1 MHAVGY
7 IRYDKHLPPDSA
19 MSRRNQQNRLVAFAR
34 KNGHTLRQLFV
45 DAAPEDN
52 AQGYTDLLNYLQR
65 QAEEFLVL
73 INDPSQLSMTLEGAV
88 DAVLSVNGLGS
99 SVVCTIDGLPD
110 PVQALYRTM
119 TSEGQNAAKRQQI
132 MQAMQ
137 DKALRGEGLGKPP
150 YGYSLGNQ
158 GKFEVVPHE
167 AEVVRL
173 IFRLYL
179 EGSGL
184 RTITRRLNESGYRT
198 RRGRNWNMVT
208 LRDMLRNRAYMGTY
222 QRFGLRLPNNHPAI
236 VSSEDSRRVQD
247 LMSSR
252 KPLRRSGESEPFL
265 LSGMVFCASCGN
277 RMIGVTRRQAWRTK
291 DGRRKQGSYRYYQCQ
306 TRANQSQCQYH
317 TKRASDLETSVKQY
331 VTDAKGESLEQRDP
345 GATGEGMRE
354 NDVSQRLYLKYLKQ
368 AADGSITLERLAA
381 LLRGRE
387 QLDDGW
393 RHLLRQHVD
402 RIDVGE
408 DSLEIKLHPSA

>member
-7 IRYDKHLPPDSA
+7 IRYDKHLPPGSA
-19 MSRRNQQNRLVAFAR
+19 MSRRSQQNRLAAFAR
-34 KNGHTLRQLFV
+34 NNGHTLRRIFV
-45 DAAPEDN
+45 DVAPEDN
-52 AQGYTDLLNYLQR
+52 SQGYTDLLNYLQR

-99 SVVCTIDGLPD
+99 NVVCTIDGLPD
-110 PVQALYRTM
+110 PIQALYRAM
-119 TSEGQNAAKRQQI
+119 TSEGQQAAKRQQI
-132 MQAMQ
+132 IQAMQ

-167 AEVVRL
+167 EEVVRL

-184 RTITRRLNESGYRT
+184 RTITRRLNENGYRT

-222 QRFGLRLPNNHPAI
+222 QRFGMRLPNNHPAL
-236 VSSEDSRRVQD
+236 VSSEDYRRVQD

-252 KPLRRSGESEPFL
+252 KPLRRSGETEPFL
-265 LSGMVFCASCGN
+265 LSGMVYCASCGN

-291 DGRRKQGSYRYYQCQ
+291 DGQRKQGSYRYYQCQ
-306 TRANQSQCQYH
+306 TRANQGQCQYQ
-317 TKRASDLETSVKQY
+317 TKRASELEASVKQY
-331 VTDAKGESLEQRDP
+331 LTDAKGAGLGQPEP
-345 GATGEGMRE
+345 GATGEGMKE
-354 NDVSQRLYLKYLKQ
+354 NGVSQRLYLKYLKQ
-368 AADGSITLERLAA
+368 AADGFISLERLAA

-387 QLDDGW
+387 QQE
-393 RHLLRQHVD
+393 RRVA
-402 RIDVGE
+402 
-408 DSLEIKLHPSA
+408 PSVAAACE

>member
-7 IRYDKHLPPDSA
+7 IRYDKHLPPGSA
-19 MSRRNQQNRLVAFAR
+19 MSRRNQQNRLAAFAR
-34 KNGHTLRQLFV
+34 NNGHTLRRIFV
-45 DAAPEDN
+45 DVASEDDT
-52 AQGYTDLLNYLQR
+52 QGYTDLLNYLQR

-99 SVVCTIDGLPD
+99 NVVCTIDGLPD
-110 PVQALYRTM
+110 PIQALYRAM
-119 TSEGQNAAKRQQI
+119 TSEGQQAAKRQQI
-132 MQAMQ
+132 IQAMQ

-150 YGYSLGNQ
+150 YGYSLGNN

-167 AEVVRL
+167 EEVVRL

-222 QRFGLRLPNNHPAI
+222 QRFGMRLPNNHPAL
-236 VSSEDSRRVQD
+236 VSSEDYRRVQD

-252 KPLRRSGESEPFL
+252 KPLRRSGETEPFL
-265 LSGMVFCASCGN
+265 LSGMVYCASCGN

-291 DGRRKQGSYRYYQCQ
+291 DGQRKQGSYRYYQCQ
-306 TRANQSQCQYH
+306 TRANQGQCQYQ
-317 TKRASDLETSVKQY
+317 TKRASELEASVKQY
-331 VTDAKGESLEQRDP
+331 LTDAKGAGLEQP
-345 GATGEGMRE
+345 ETGATGEGVRE
-354 NDVSQRLYLKYLKQ
+354 NGVSQRLYLKYLKQ
-368 AADGSITLERLAA
+368 AADGFISLERLAA

-387 QLDDGW
+387 QREDEW
-393 RHLLRQHVD
+393 RHLLQRHVD

-408 DSLEIKLHPSA
+408 DSLEIKLRPSA

>member
-7 IRYDKHLPPDSA
+7 IRYNKHLPPDSA
-19 MSRRNQQNRLVAFAR
+19 MSRRDQENKLAAFAR
-34 KNGHTLRQLFV
+34 NNGHTLRQLFADV
-45 DAAPEDN
+45 ASENDS
-52 AQGYTDLLNYLQR
+52 QGYTDLLNYLQE

-73 INDPSQLSMTLEGAV
+73 INDPSQLSLTLEGAV

-99 SVVCTIDGLPD
+99 NVVCTMDGLPD
-110 PVQALYRTM
+110 PIQALYRAM
-119 TSEGQNAAKRQQI
+119 TSEGQHAAKRQQI
-132 MQAMQ
+132 IQAMQ

-150 YGYSLGNQ
+150 YGYSLGND

-179 EGSGL
+179 EGLGL

-198 RRGRNWNMVT
+198 RKGRNWNMVT

-236 VSSEDSRRVQD
+236 VSPEDYRRVQD

-252 KPLRRSGESEPFL
+252 KPRRRSGESEPFL
-265 LSGMVFCASCGN
+265 LSGMVYCVSCGN

-291 DGRRKQGSYRYYQCQ
+291 DGQRKSGSYRYYQCQ
-306 TRANQSQCQYH
+306 TRANQGQCQYH
-317 TKRASDLETSVKQY
+317 TKRASELETSVKQY
-331 VTDAKGESLEQRDP
+331 VTDAKGDSLEQREP
-345 GATGEGMRE
+345 RATGEGVRE
-354 NDVSQRLYLKYLKQ
+354 NGVSQRLYLKYLKQ
-368 AADGSITLERLAA
+368 AADGSISLERLQA
-381 LLRGRE
+381 LLQARE
-387 QLDDGW
+387 QREHGW
-393 RHLLRQHVD
+393 RHLLLQHVN
-402 RIDVGE
+402 RIEVGE
-408 DSLEIKLHPSA
+408 DSLEIKLYPTA

>member
-1 MHAVGY
+1 
-7 IRYDKHLPPDSA
+7 
-19 MSRRNQQNRLVAFAR
+19 MSRKNQEIKLVAFAR
-34 KNGHTLRQLFV
+34 DNGHTLRQIFV
-45 DAAPEDN
+45 DFVSEDGR
-52 AQGYTDLLNYLQR
+52 GYTDLLNYLQG

-73 INDPSQLSMTLEGAV
+73 INDPSQLSTTLEGAV

-99 SVVCTIDGLPD
+99 NVVCIMDGLPD
-110 PVQALYRTM
+110 PIQALYRAM
-119 TSEGQNAAKRQQI
+119 TSEGQQASKRQQI
-132 MQAMQ
+132 IQAMQ

-173 IFRLYL
+173 IFKLYL
-179 EGSGL
+179 EGLGL

-198 RRGRNWNMVT
+198 RKGRNWNMVT

-252 KPLRRSGESEPFL
+252 KPLRRTGESEPFL
-265 LSGMVFCASCGN
+265 LSGMVYCASCGN

-291 DGRRKQGSYRYYQCQ
+291 DGRRKSGSYRYYQCQ

-317 TKRASDLETSVKQY
+317 TKRASELETSVKQY
-331 VTDAKGESLEQRDP
+331 VTDAKGESLEQQD
-345 GATGEGMRE
+345 TGEGVRE

-368 AADGSITLERLAA
+368 AADGSISLERLGA

-387 QLDDGW
+387 QQEDGW
-393 RHLLRQHVD
+393 RHLLRQHVN
-402 RIDVGE
+402 RIEVGE
-408 DSLEIKLHPSA
+408 DSLEIKLHPTA

>member
-1 MHAVGY
+1 
-7 IRYDKHLPPDSA
+7 
-19 MSRRNQQNRLVAFAR
+19 MSRKNQENRLASFAR
-34 KNGHTLRQLFV
+34 NHGHTLRQLFV
-45 DAAPEDN
+45 DAASEDN
-52 AQGYTDLLNYLQR
+52 AQGYTNLLNYLQR
-65 QAEEFLVL
+65 QSEEFLVL
-73 INDPSQLSMTLEGAV
+73 INDPSQLSTTLEGAV
-88 DAVLSVNGLGS
+88 DAVLSVNSLGS
-99 SVVCTIDGLPD
+99 NVVCTMDGLPD
-110 PVQALYRTM
+110 PIQALYRAM

-132 MQAMQ
+132 IQAMQ

-150 YGYSLGNQ
+150 YGYSLGDQ

-173 IFRLYL
+173 IFKLYL

-184 RTITRRLNESGYRT
+184 RTITRRLNENGYRT

-247 LMSSR
+247 LMASR

-265 LSGMVFCASCGN
+265 LSGMVYCASCGN
-277 RMIGVTRRQAWRTK
+277 RMIGVTRRQMWRTK
-291 DGRRKQGSYRYYQCQ
+291 DGERKQGSYRYYQCQ
-306 TRANQSQCQYH
+306 TRANQSQCQYQ
-317 TKRASDLETSVKQY
+317 TKRAGELEASVKQY
-331 VTDAKGESLEQRDP
+331 LADVKGAGLKQPEPET
-345 GATGEGMRE
+345 TGEVASE
-354 NDVSQRLYLKYLKQ
+354 NGVSQRLYLKYLKQ
-368 AADGSITLERLAA
+368 AADGSISLQRLRV

-387 QLDDGW
+387 QQEDRW

-408 DSLEIKLHPSA
+408 DSFEIKLHPSA

>member
-7 IRYDKHLPPDSA
+7 IRYDKHLPPGSA
-19 MSRRNQQNRLVAFAR
+19 MSRRNQQNRLAAFAR
-34 KNGHTLRQLFV
+34 NNGHTLRQIFV
-45 DAAPEDN
+45 DVASEDDS
-52 AQGYTDLLNYLQR
+52 QGYTGLLNYLQG

-99 SVVCTIDGLPD
+99 NVVCTIDGLPD
-110 PVQALYRTM
+110 PIQALYRAM
-119 TSEGQNAAKRQQI
+119 TSEGQQAAKRQQI
-132 MQAMQ
+132 IQAMQ

-167 AEVVRL
+167 EEVVRL

-222 QRFGLRLPNNHPAI
+222 QRFGMRLPNNHTAI
-236 VSSEDSRRVQD
+236 VSSEDYRRVQD

-252 KPLRRSGESEPFL
+252 KPLRRTGESEPFL
-265 LSGMVFCASCGN
+265 LSGMVYCASCGN

-291 DGRRKQGSYRYYQCQ
+291 DGQRKQGSYRYYQCQ
-306 TRANQSQCQYH
+306 TRANQGQCRYQ
-317 TKRASDLETSVKQY
+317 TKRAGELEASVKQY
-331 VTDAKGESLEQRDP
+331 LTDAKGESLEQPDP

-354 NDVSQRLYLKYLKQ
+354 NGVSQRRYLNYLKQ
-368 AADGSITLERLAA
+368 AADGFISLERLAA

-393 RHLLRQHVD
+393 RHLLLQHVN

-408 DSLEIKLHPSA
+408 DSLEIKLRPSA

>member
-7 IRYDKHLPPDSA
+7 IRYNKHLPPDSA
-19 MSRRNQQNRLVAFAR
+19 MSRKDQEGRLAAFAR
-34 KNGHTLRQLFV
+34 NNGHTLRQLFV
-45 DAAPEDN
+45 DVASEDN

-73 INDPSQLSMTLEGAV
+73 INDPSQLSTTLEGAV
-88 DAVLSVNGLGS
+88 DAVLSVNGLRS
-99 SVVCTIDGLPD
+99 NVVCTMEGLPN
-110 PVQALYRTM
+110 PIQALYRSM
-119 TSEGQNAAKRQQI
+119 TSEGQHAAKRQQI
-132 MQAMQ
+132 RQAMQ
-137 DKALRGEGLGKPP
+137 NKALRGEGLGKPP
-150 YGYSLGNQ
+150 YGYSLGND

-198 RRGRNWNMVT
+198 RKGRNWNMVT

-222 QRFGLRLPNNHPAI
+222 QRFGMRLPANHPAI
-236 VSSEDSRRVQD
+236 VSSEDYRRVQD
-247 LMSSR
+247 LMHSR
-252 KPLRRSGESEPFL
+252 KPLRRAGEIEPFL
-265 LSGMVFCASCGN
+265 LSGMVYCASCGN

-291 DGRRKQGSYRYYQCQ
+291 DGQRKHGSYRYYQCQ

-317 TKRASDLETSVKQY
+317 TKRANELETSVKQY
-331 VTDAKGESLEQRDP
+331 ITDAKGESLEQRES
-345 GATGEGMRE
+345 GATGEGVRE
-354 NDVSQRLYLKYLKQ
+354 NGVSQRLYLKYLKQ
-368 AADGSITLERLAA
+368 AADGSISLERLGA
-381 LLRGRE
+381 LLHGRKQRE
-387 QLDDGW
+387 DGW
-393 RHLLRQHVD
+393 RHLLQQHVN

>member
-7 IRYDKHLPPDSA
+7 IRYNKHLPSDSA
-19 MSRRNQQNRLVAFAR
+19 MSRKNQEDRLAAFAR
-34 KNGHTLRQLFV
+34 NNGHTLRQLFV
-45 DAAPEDN
+45 DAAAEDN
-52 AQGYTDLLNYLQR
+52 VQGYTNLLSYLQR

-99 SVVCTIDGLPD
+99 NVVCTMDGLPD
-110 PVQALYRTM
+110 PIQALYRAM
-119 TSEGQNAAKRQQI
+119 TSEGQNASKRQQI
-132 MQAMQ
+132 VQAMQ

-150 YGYSLGNQ
+150 YGYSLGDN
-158 GKFEVVPHE
+158 GKFELVPHE
-167 AEVVRL
+167 EEIVRL

-184 RTITRRLNESGYRT
+184 RTITRHLNENGYRT

-222 QRFGLRLPNNHPAI
+222 QRFGLRLPNNHPSI
-236 VSSEDSRRVQD
+236 VSSEDYRRVQD
-247 LMSSR
+247 LMYSR

-265 LSGMVFCASCGN
+265 LSGIVYCASCGN

-291 DGRRKQGSYRYYQCQ
+291 DGQRKQSSYRYYQCQ
-306 TRANQSQCQYH
+306 TRANQGQCQYH
-317 TKRASDLETSVKQY
+317 TKRASELETSVKQY
-331 VTDAKGESLEQRDP
+331 ITDAKGAGLEQP
-345 GATGEGMRE
+345 ETGATGESVRE
-354 NDVSQRLYLKYLKQ
+354 NGVSQRLYLKYLKQ
-368 AADGSITLERLAA
+368 AADGSISLERLRA

-387 QLDDGW
+387 QQEDGW
-393 RHLLRQHVD
+393 RHLLRQHVN
-402 RIDVGE
+402 RIDIGE
-408 DSLEIKLHPSA
+408 DSFEIKLHPSA

>member
-7 IRYDKHLPPDSA
+7 IRYSKHLPPDSA
-19 MSRRNQQNRLVAFAR
+19 MSRKRQENRLAAFAR
-34 KNGHTLRQLFV
+34 NNGHTLRRLFV
-45 DAAPEDN
+45 DVASEAN
-52 AQGYTDLLNYLQR
+52 AQGYTDLLNYLQG
-65 QAEEFLVL
+65 QSEEFLVL

-99 SVVCTIDGLPD
+99 NVVCTMEGLPD
-110 PVQALYRTM
+110 PIQALYKTM
-119 TSEGQNAAKRQQI
+119 TSEGQNASKRQQI
-132 MQAMQ
+132 IQAMQ

-179 EGSGL
+179 EGLGL

-198 RRGRNWNMVT
+198 RKGRNWNMVT
-208 LRDMLRNRAYMGTY
+208 LREMLRNRAYMGTY
-222 QRFGLRLPNNHPAI
+222 QRFGLRLPNNHPAV
-236 VSSEDSRRVQD
+236 VSSEDLRRVQD
-247 LMSSR
+247 LMASR

-265 LSGMVFCASCGN
+265 LSGMVYCASCGN

-317 TKRASDLETSVKQY
+317 TKRASELEASVKQHI
-331 VTDAKGESLEQRDP
+331 TDAKGAGLEQP
-345 GATGEGMRE
+345 ETGATSEGMSE
-354 NDVSQRLYLKYLKQ
+354 NGVSQRLYLKYLKQ
-368 AADGSITLERLAA
+368 AADGSISLERLAA
-381 LLRGRE
+381 LLHERE
-387 QLDDGW
+387 QQEDGW
-393 RHLLRQHVD
+393 RHLLQQHVD

-408 DSLEIKLHPSA
+408 DSLEIKLHPST

>member
-7 IRYDKHLPPDSA
+7 IRYNKHLPPNSA
-19 MSRRNQQNRLVAFAR
+19 MSRKDQQDRLVAFAR
-34 KNGHTLRQLFV
+34 NNGHTLRRFFIDV
-45 DAAPEDN
+45 ASEAN
-52 AQGYTDLLNYLQR
+52 AQGYTDLLNYLQG

-99 SVVCTIDGLPD
+99 NVVCTIDGLPD
-110 PVQALYRTM
+110 PIQALYRTM
-119 TSEGQNAAKRQQI
+119 TSEGRNAAKRQQI
-132 MQAMQ
+132 IQAMQ

-150 YGYSLGNQ
+150 YGYSLGDQ
-158 GKFEVVPHE
+158 GKFEAVPHE
-167 AEVVRL
+167 GEVVRL

-208 LRDMLRNRAYMGTY
+208 LRDMLRNRAYTGTY
-222 QRFGLRLPNNHPAI
+222 QGFGLRLPNNHPAL
-236 VSSEDSRRVQD
+236 VSSEDYRRVQD

-252 KPLRRSGESEPFL
+252 KPLRRTGESEPFL
-265 LSGMVFCASCGN
+265 LSGMVYCASCGN
-277 RMIGVTRRQAWRTK
+277 RMIGATRRQAWRTK
-291 DGRRKQGSYRYYQCQ
+291 DGRRKHGSYRYYQCQ
-306 TRANQSQCQYH
+306 TRANQSQCRYH
-317 TKRASDLETSVKQY
+317 TKRAGELEDSVKQY
-331 VTDAKGESLEQRDP
+331 VTDAKGGSLEQREP
-345 GATGEGMRE
+345 GATGEGVSE
-354 NDVSQRLYLKYLKQ
+354 NGVSQRLYLKYLKQ
-368 AADGSITLERLAA
+368 AADGSISLERLAA

-387 QLDDGW
+387 QLEDEW

-402 RIDVGE
+402 RIDVAE
-408 DSLEIKLHPSA
+408 DSFEIKLHPA

>member
-7 IRYDKHLPPDSA
+7 IRYNKHIPPDSA
-19 MSRRNQQNRLVAFAR
+19 MSRKRQENRLAAFAR
-34 KNGHTLRQLFV
+34 NNGHTLRRLFIDV
-45 DAAPEDN
+45 ASEAN
-52 AQGYTDLLNYLQR
+52 AQGYTDLLNYLQG
-65 QAEEFLVL
+65 QSEEFLVL

-99 SVVCTIDGLPD
+99 NVVCTMEGLPD
-110 PVQALYRTM
+110 PIQALYKTM
-119 TSEGQNAAKRQQI
+119 TSEGQNASKRQQI
-132 MQAMQ
+132 IQAMQ

-198 RRGRNWNMVT
+198 RKGRNWNMVT
-208 LRDMLRNRAYMGTY
+208 LREMLRNRAYMGTY
-222 QRFGLRLPNNHPAI
+222 QRFGLRLPNNHPAV
-236 VSSEDSRRVQD
+236 VSSEDLRRVQD

-252 KPLRRSGESEPFL
+252 KPLRRAGESKPFL
-265 LSGMVFCASCGN
+265 LSGMVYCASCGN
-277 RMIGVTRRQAWRTK
+277 RMIGVTRRQSWRTK
-291 DGRRKQGSYRYYQCQ
+291 DGRRKQSSYRYYQCQ
-306 TRANQSQCQYH
+306 TRANQGQCQYH
-317 TKRASDLETSVKQY
+317 TKRASELETSVKQY
-331 VTDAKGESLEQRDP
+331 LTDAKGAGLEQP
-345 GATGEGMRE
+345 ETGATGEGVRE
-354 NDVSQRLYLKYLKQ
+354 NGVSQRLYLKYLKQ
-368 AADGSITLERLAA
+368 AADGSISLERLRA

-387 QLDDGW
+387 QQEDGW
-393 RHLLRQHVD
+393 RHLLRQHVN

-408 DSLEIKLHPSA
+408 DSFEIKLHPSA

>member
-7 IRYDKHLPPDSA
+7 IRYNRHLPPGSA
-19 MSRRNQQNRLVAFAR
+19 MSRKDQENKLVAFAR
-34 KNGHTLRQLFV
+34 NNGHTLRQLFV
-45 DAAPEDN
+45 DVASEDGR
-52 AQGYTDLLNYLQR
+52 GYADLLNYLQG

-99 SVVCTIDGLPD
+99 NVVCTMEGLPD
-110 PVQALYRTM
+110 PIQTLYRAM
-119 TSEGQNAAKRQQI
+119 TSEGQQASKRQQI
-132 MQAMQ
+132 IQAMQ

-158 GKFEVVPHE
+158 GKFEVVHHE

-173 IFRLYL
+173 IFKLYM

-252 KPLRRSGESEPFL
+252 KPLRRTGESKPFL
-265 LSGMVFCASCGN
+265 LSGMVYCASCDN

-291 DGRRKQGSYRYYQCQ
+291 DGRRKSGSYRYYQCQ
-306 TRANQSQCQYH
+306 TRANQGQCQYH
-317 TKRASDLETSVKQY
+317 TKRASELETSVKQY
-331 VTDAKGESLEQRDP
+331 LTDAKGDSLEQP
-345 GATGEGMRE
+345 EPGEGMRE
-354 NDVSQRLYLKYLKQ
+354 NGVSQRLYLKYLKQ
-368 AADGSITLERLAA
+368 AADGSISLERLRA

-387 QLDDGW
+387 QQEDGW
-393 RHLLRQHVD
+393 RHLLRQHVS